1 MLTDLCFKHS
11 GFVPINE
18 ELLNP
23 LHDVGIPVD
32 LTRDAFEEMV
42 DQDVDAPVIGEFT
55 DEEIL
60 EATQQLKNVAVGEES
75 YDEEEV
81 EPPLVDILE
90 SLNKIRT
97 LSQKGGLFN
106 QVLSS
111 LKTIETLILKKNKLH
126 ISN

>member
-1 MLTDLCFKHS
+1 MLKDLCFKHC
-11 GFVPINE
+11 GFAPKNE

-111 LKTIETLILKKNKLH
+111 LKTIETLILKKDKLH